1 MNFVDPNRFII
12 TRKRKKYKFALFHN
26 SPLCFEFEEWA
37 LRQVD
42 VVEMGAGNGMFV
54 VELATRH
61 PEQMFVAVDVKGD
74 RLQKG
79 AREAEAR
86 GLNNVFFVRARA
98 DQIGELFE
106 PGSLSTIWLTFS
118 DPFPR
123 KRSAGRR
130 LTHPHFLRNYA
141 KLLRTDGSLI
151 IKHDNPDFFNWSLEQ
166 LVAGGWHLKE
176 LTFDLHESDLGED
189 YKILTAY
196 EQRWLGEGRVTHCV
210 RAAPDF
216 NNLIYLNSL
225 EEYHT
230 VLAIGS

>member
-1 MNFVDPNRFII
+1 MSFVDPNQFII

-26 SPLCFEFEEWA
+26 SPLCFEFDEWA
-37 LRQVD
+37 PRRVD
-42 VVEMGAGNGMFV
+42 VVEIGAGNGMFV

-61 PEQMFVAVDVKGD
+61 PKQVFVAVDIKGD

-98 DQIGELFE
+98 DQLGELFT
-106 PGSLSTIWLTFS
+106 PNSLNAIWLTFS

-123 KRSAGRR
+123 KRSVGRR
-130 LTHPHFLRNYA
+130 LTHPHFLKTYA
-141 KLLRTDGSLI
+141 DLLRPGGSLI
-151 IKHDNPDFFNWSLEQ
+151 IKHDNPGFFNWSLEQ
-166 LVAGGWHLKE
+166 LVTEGWRLKE

-196 EQRWLGEGRVTHCV
+196 EQRWLDEGRTINFVKAVH
-210 RAAPDF
+210 
-216 NNLIYLNSL
+216 
-225 EEYHT
+225 
-230 VLAIGS
+230 G

>member
-1 MNFVDPNRFII
+1 MSFVDPNQFII

-26 SPLCFEFEEWA
+26 SPLCFEFDEWVPH
-37 LRQVD
+37 QVD
-42 VVEMGAGNGMFV
+42 VVEIGAGNGMFI

-61 PEQMFVAVDVKGD
+61 PEQVFVAVDVKGD

-98 DQIGELFE
+98 DQLGELFT
-106 PGSLSTIWLTFS
+106 PNSLNAIWLTFS
-118 DPFPR
+118 DPFLR

-130 LTHPHFLRNYA
+130 LTHPHFLKTYA
-141 KLLRTDGSLI
+141 ELLQPDGSLI

-166 LVAGGWHLKE
+166 LVTEGWRLKE

-196 EQRWLGEGRVTHCV
+196 EQRWLSEGRIINFVKAL
-210 RAAPDF
+210 R
-216 NNLIYLNSL
+216 
-225 EEYHT
+225 
-230 VLAIGS
+230 G

>member
-1 MNFVDPNRFII
+1 
-12 TRKRKKYKFALFHN
+12 
-26 SPLCFEFEEWA
+26 
-37 LRQVD
+37 
-42 VVEMGAGNGMFV
+42 MFT

-61 PEQMFVAVDVKGD
+61 PEQVFVAVDIKGD

-98 DQIGELFE
+98 DQLGELFASN
-106 PGSLSTIWLTFS
+106 SLSTIWLTFS
-118 DPFPR
+118 DPFSR

-130 LTHPHFLRNYA
+130 LTHPHFLKTYA
-141 KLLRTDGSLI
+141 ELLCADGSLI

-166 LVAGGWHLKE
+166 LVSEGWRLKE
-176 LTFDLHESDLGED
+176 LTFDLHESNLGED

-210 RAAPDF
+210 RAE
-216 NNLIYLNSL
+216 N
-225 EEYHT
+225 
-230 VLAIGS
+230 

>member
-1 MNFVDPNRFII
+1 MKSMQFVDPNQFII

-26 SPLCFEFEEWA
+26 SPLCFEFEEWTS
-37 LRQVD
+37 RQVD
-42 VVEMGAGNGMFV
+42 VVEVGAGNGMFT
-54 VELATRH
+54 VELAMRH
-61 PEQMFVAVDVKGD
+61 PEQVFVAVDVKGD

-79 AREAEAR
+79 AREAEIR

-98 DQIGELFE
+98 DQIGELFAS
-106 PGSLSTIWLTFS
+106 GSLSTIWLTFS

-130 LTHPHFLRNYA
+130 LTHPHFLKTYA
-141 KLLRTDGSLI
+141 ELLQPDGSLI

-166 LVAGGWHLKE
+166 LVAEDWRLKE

-210 RAAPDF
+210 RA
-216 NNLIYLNSL
+216 ILNK
-225 EEYHT
+225 T
-230 VLAIGS
+230 AM

>member
-1 MNFVDPNRFII
+1 MSFVDPNQFII

-26 SPLCFEFEEWA
+26 SPLCFEFDEWVPH
-37 LRQVD
+37 QGD
-42 VVEMGAGNGMFV
+42 VVEIGAGNGMFI

-61 PEQMFVAVDVKGD
+61 PEQVFVAVDVKGD

-98 DQIGELFE
+98 DQLGELFT
-106 PGSLSTIWLTFS
+106 PNSLNAIWLTFS
-118 DPFPR
+118 DPFLR

-130 LTHPHFLRNYA
+130 LTHPHFLKTYA
-141 KLLRTDGSLI
+141 ELLQPDGSLI

-166 LVAGGWHLKE
+166 LVTEGWCLKE

-196 EQRWLGEGRVTHCV
+196 EQRWLSEGRIINFVK
-210 RAAPDF
+210 AA
-216 NNLIYLNSL
+216 
-225 EEYHT
+225 HR
-230 VLAIGS
+230 

>member
-1 MNFVDPNRFII
+1 MSFVDPNQFII

-26 SPLCFEFEEWA
+26 SPLCFEFDEWA
-37 LRQVD
+37 KRKVD
-42 VVEMGAGNGMFV
+42 CLEIGAGTGLFS
-54 VELATRH
+54 VELALRH
-61 PEQMFVAVDVKGD
+61 PEKTFLAIDVKGD

-79 AREAEAR
+79 AKIAEEK
-86 GLNNVFFVRARA
+86 GLENVFFVRARA
-98 DQIGELFE
+98 DQIDQLVEQN
-106 PGSLSTIWLTFS
+106 SLEQIWVTFP

-130 LTHPHFLRNYA
+130 LTHPHFLKTYA
-141 KLLRTDGSLI
+141 ELLCVDGSLI

-166 LVAGGWHLKE
+166 LVSEGWRLKE

-210 RAAPDF
+210 RAE
-216 NNLIYLNSL
+216 N
-225 EEYHT
+225 
-230 VLAIGS
+230 